1 MAIQEAICCCNLCS
15 ITVTSQASN
24 CSFHCG
30 TYTIPAGVTA
40 LKSDLW
46 GTGGSGSGYDGSS
59 ESAYDGVS
67 GSYVKCQL
75 AISGSGPTTIN
86 VIVGQ
91 GGRAPAYSTALGS
104 ITLFKNG

>member
-1 MAIQEAICCCNLCS
+1 MAIREAMCCCNLCL

-30 TYTIPAGVTA
+30 TA

-46 GTGGSGSGYDGSS
+46 GSGYDGSS
-59 ESAYDGVS
+59 NSESTYAGGS

-75 AISGSGPTTIN
+75 AQGLLPSMSS
-86 VIVGQ
+86 IVGQ
-91 GGRAPAYSTALGS
+91 AGRAPAYSTALGS